1 MLKKNRQLCSIC
13 NESIKKKIDK
23 QFNLNNTSVTDSR
36 STKNGTMIRRRRVC
50 SCGSGH
56 RFTTYE
62 RIHRPEL
69 AVVKRNGQIIPFNRE
84 RIFQSVRIAL
94 NGCIDQEKKTEQVSN
109 EVNEK
114 IQDLYTAS
122 SEETRQSSWQFA
134 STKKQLVEYKIPTL
148 GGAQDPRWKLRI
160 MCATRIDNI
169 NVDLGFCRCRLTV
182 RIYHLL

>member
-23 QFNLNNTSVTDSR
+23 QFNLNDTSVTDSR

-94 NGCIDQEKKTEQVSN
+94 NGCIDQEKKTEQISN

-114 IQDLYTAS
+114 IQDIGKDS
-122 SEETRQSSWQFA
+122 VP
-134 STKKQLVEYKIPTL
+134 TKTIGEFILKSLKERDKIGYVRFYGVFKKVNDPKEYKKIVDTL
-148 GGAQDPRWKLRI
+148 
-160 MCATRIDNI
+160 
-169 NVDLGFCRCRLTV
+169 
-182 RIYHLL
+182 H

>member
-23 QFNLNNTSVTDSR
+23 QFNLNDTSVTDSR

-94 NGCIDQEKKTEQVSN
+94 NGCIDQEKKTEQISN

-114 IQDLYTAS
+114 IQDIGKDS
-122 SEETRQSSWQFA
+122 VP
-134 STKKQLVEYKIPTL
+134 TKTIGEFILKSLKERDKIGYVRFYGVFKKINDPKEYKKIVDTL
-148 GGAQDPRWKLRI
+148 
-160 MCATRIDNI
+160 
-169 NVDLGFCRCRLTV
+169 
-182 RIYHLL
+182 H